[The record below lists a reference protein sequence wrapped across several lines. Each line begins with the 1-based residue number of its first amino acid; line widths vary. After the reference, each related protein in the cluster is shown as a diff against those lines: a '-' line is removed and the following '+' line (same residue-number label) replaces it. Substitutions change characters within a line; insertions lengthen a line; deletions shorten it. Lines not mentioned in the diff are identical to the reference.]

1 MGFLIGLL
9 TFLLVLNCLLLI
21 LLVLVQ
27 LPKKE
32 AGAGLAFGGSA
43 TDALFGAGTGT
54 VLTRITKYC
63 AGLFFA
69 LTILLGVLQS
79 AYHRRSTREFQEQ
92 LQTQTTAPVLPGA
105 GNTLPAAVPPP
116 GPTNPAGTPG
126 VTNPAGTP
134 PATQPPASAGTNS
147 TGN

>member
-1 MGFLIGLL
+1 MGFFIGLL

-63 AGLFFA
+63 AGLFFI
-69 LTILLGVLQS
+69 LTIILGILQS
-79 AYHRRSTREFQEQ
+79 AHHRRSTREFQEQ
-92 LQTQTTAPVLPGA
+92 LQTQTTAPVLPGP
-105 GNTLPAAVPPP
+105 GTTLPAAAPPP
-116 GPTNPAGTPG
+116 GPTNPAGTPA
-126 VTNPAGTP
+126 VSTPAGTP
-134 PATQPPASAGTNS
+134 PTTNPPAPAGTNG